1 MPSFTTTL
9 EHSIH
14 AALAL
19 ANSKSHEFATLEHL
33 LLTLI
38 DEPDAQRVLKAC
50 DVDLA
55 TLREALVTFID
66 EELSSMAKED
76 EKLEATPTAAFQRVN
91 QRAAIHVQSSGRS
104 EVTGANVLVAIFAER
119 ESNAAYFLQEQEM
132 TRYDAVNFIA
142 HGVAKNSAFGEQR
155 SVQGSDED
163 GDFATSDA
171 EPETDKK
178 ESALSKYCVDLNAK
192 ALDGDIDPLIGRD
205 FEVERC
211 VQVLCR
217 RRKNNPLLVGDP
229 GVGKTAI
236 AEGLALKIISK
247 DTPEVLSETTI
258 FSLDMGA
265 LLAGTRYRGD
275 FEERVQDLIG
285 ILKDRQ
291 DIILFIDEI
300 HTIMGAGSAGGQSP
314 DLANLIKP
322 VLESGSLKIIGATT
336 WDEYRSTVEKD
347 TAINRRFNT
356 VEIVEPDVTTAKDI
370 VKGNINPYELHHH
383 VVYNPEAV
391 NAVVE
396 LAKDHVHAKQL
407 PDSAFDVLD
416 RAGARQKVLE
426 DKEHWEITK
435 DDIKYEISKMSN
447 IPVELL
453 GKAKENNDYVDI
465 EVNIGKKVF
474 GQDEAITKLA
484 DSVYIAQSG
493 LKELTKPIGNYLF
506 TGPTGVG
513 KTETCKTL
521 AEALGMKL
529 LRYDMSEYQERHSV
543 SRLIGAPP
551 GYMGYDE
558 GGAGSGELI
567 NKLKE
572 TPNAVLLFDEVEKAN
587 PDVLN
592 ILLQIMDNGIVTG
605 SNGQTANA
613 RNAIVIMTSNLGA
626 ADAEKRVIGF
636 GQGYNDSAQEEAV
649 KKHFAP
655 EFRNRLD
662 AVIIFKK
669 LDKKIIKHIAKRLL
683 TELQHQVNA
692 VQGVGFSWS
701 KEAIDLLAKE
711 GFSETMGARPM
722 KRVIN
727 EQIKRPLARRVLFNK
742 GEKLKVA
749 NLVTVENKLELEFE

>member
-1 MPSFTTTL
+1 MSKKQVQKINNIIEGATK
-9 EHSIH
+9 
-14 AALAL
+14 AAKRTA
-19 ANSKSHEFATLEHL
+19 SSYVTVEHL
-33 LLTLI
+33 LYALI
-38 DEPDAQRVLKAC
+38 DDEEVNAILHEFELDTNHLKDLLNEYLLTNRVEEDPRTPPSKTLVLERTFNRAFTQTIFAGRKSLEPRDLFVSIMSEKNTPAYTILKAFNIS
-50 DVDLA
+50 
-55 TLREALVTFID
+55 REHVID
-66 EELSSMAKED
+66 KFKEIEQGQQEVQKAEKQEEL
-76 EKLEATPTAAFQRVN
+76 LQQFCINLN
-91 QRAAIHVQSSGRS
+91 QESQSSN
-104 EVTGANVLVAIFAER
+104 E
-119 ESNAAYFLQEQEM
+119 
-132 TRYDAVNFIA
+132 
-142 HGVAKNSAFGEQR
+142 
-155 SVQGSDED
+155 
-163 GDFATSDA
+163 
-171 EPETDKK
+171 
-178 ESALSKYCVDLNAK
+178 
-192 ALDGDIDPLIGRD
+192 LIGRD
-205 FEVERC
+205 AELFDVS
-211 VQVLCR
+211 QTLA
-217 RRKNNPLLVGDP
+217 RRKKNNVMLLGEA

-236 AEGLALKIISK
+236 VEGLAKLITEDNVPNILKNMTVWQLNMS
-247 DTPEVLSETTI
+247 
-258 FSLDMGA
+258 A

-426 DKEHWEITK
+426 NKEHWEITK

-453 GKAKENNDYVDI
+453 GKAKENKDYVDI

-572 TPNAVLLFDEVEKAN
+572 TPNAVMLFDEVEKAH

-626 ADAEKRVIGF
+626 ADAEKRMIGF
-636 GQGYNDSAQEEAV
+636 GGGYNDTAQEEAV

>member
-1 MPSFTTTL
+1 MSKKQVQKINNIIEGATK
-9 EHSIH
+9 
-14 AALAL
+14 AAKRTA
-19 ANSKSHEFATLEHL
+19 SSYVTVEHL
-33 LLTLI
+33 LYALI
-38 DEPDAQRVLKAC
+38 D
-50 DVDLA
+50 
-55 TLREALVTFID
+55 D
-66 EELSSMAKED
+66 EEVNAILHEFELDTNHLKDLLNEYLLTNRVEDDPRTPPSKTLVLERTFNRAFTQTIFAGRKSLEPRDLFVSIMSEKNTPAYTILNAFNISRDQVIGKFKEIEQGQQEVQKA
-76 EKLEATPTAAFQRVN
+76 EKQEELLQQFCINLNEEC
-91 QRAAIHVQSSGRS
+91 QSSN
-104 EVTGANVLVAIFAER
+104 E
-119 ESNAAYFLQEQEM
+119 
-132 TRYDAVNFIA
+132 
-142 HGVAKNSAFGEQR
+142 
-155 SVQGSDED
+155 
-163 GDFATSDA
+163 
-171 EPETDKK
+171 
-178 ESALSKYCVDLNAK
+178 
-192 ALDGDIDPLIGRD
+192 LIGRD
-205 FEVERC
+205 AELFDVS
-211 VQVLCR
+211 QTLA
-217 RRKNNPLLVGDP
+217 RRKKNNVMLLGEA

-236 AEGLALKIISK
+236 VEGLAKLITEDNVPNILKNMTVWQLNMS
-247 DTPEVLSETTI
+247 
-258 FSLDMGA
+258 A

-626 ADAEKRVIGF
+626 ADAEKRMIGF
-636 GQGYNDSAQEEAV
+636 GGGYNDTAQEEAV

-669 LDKKIIKHIAKRLL
+669 LDKRIIKHIAKRLL

>member
-1 MPSFTTTL
+1 MSKKQVQKINNIIEGATK
-9 EHSIH
+9 
-14 AALAL
+14 AAKRTA
-19 ANSKSHEFATLEHL
+19 SSYVTVEHL
-33 LLTLI
+33 LYALI
-38 DEPDAQRVLKAC
+38 DDEEVNAILHEFELDTNHLKDLLNEYLLTNRVEEEPRTPPSKTLVLERTFNRAFTQTIFAGRKSLEPRDLFVSIMSEKNTPAYTILKAFNIS
-50 DVDLA
+50 
-55 TLREALVTFID
+55 REHVID
-66 EELSSMAKED
+66 KFKEIEQGQQEVQKAEKQEEL
-76 EKLEATPTAAFQRVN
+76 LQQFCINLN
-91 QRAAIHVQSSGRS
+91 QESQSSN
-104 EVTGANVLVAIFAER
+104 E
-119 ESNAAYFLQEQEM
+119 
-132 TRYDAVNFIA
+132 
-142 HGVAKNSAFGEQR
+142 
-155 SVQGSDED
+155 
-163 GDFATSDA
+163 
-171 EPETDKK
+171 
-178 ESALSKYCVDLNAK
+178 
-192 ALDGDIDPLIGRD
+192 LIGRD
-205 FEVERC
+205 AELFDVS
-211 VQVLCR
+211 QTLA
-217 RRKNNPLLVGDP
+217 RRKKNNVMLLGEA

-236 AEGLALKIISK
+236 VEGLAKLITEDNVPNILKNMTVWQLNMS
-247 DTPEVLSETTI
+247 
-258 FSLDMGA
+258 A

-300 HTIMGAGSAGGQSP
+300 HTIMGAGSAGGGSP

-426 DKEHWEITK
+426 NKEHWEITK

-453 GKAKENNDYVDI
+453 GKAKENKDYVDI

-572 TPNAVLLFDEVEKAN
+572 TPNAVMLFDEVEKAH

-626 ADAEKRVIGF
+626 ADAEKRMIGF
-636 GQGYNDSAQEEAV
+636 GGGYNDTAQEEAV

-669 LDKKIIKHIAKRLL
+669 LDKRIIKHIAKRLL

>member
-1 MPSFTTTL
+1 VSNKNVKKINDIMNRSVK
-9 EHSIH
+9 
-14 AALAL
+14 AATRTY
-19 ANSKSHEFATLEHL
+19 SSYVTVEHL
-33 LLTLI
+33 LY
-38 DEPDAQRVLKAC
+38 
-50 DVDLA
+50 
-55 TLREALVTFID
+55 ALLDD
-66 EELSSMAKED
+66 EEVKQIISEFDVEIDHVKDLLNEYLLEQRIEKDPRHPPAKTLVLERVFNRAFTQTIFAGRKTLEPRD
-76 EKLEATPTAAFQRVN
+76 LFVSIMSEKNTPAYAMLTAFSVSREQVINKFKEIEVGQQEVQKAEKELELLKQFCINLNEEA
-91 QRAAIHVQSSGRS
+91 QSSN
-104 EVTGANVLVAIFAER
+104 E
-119 ESNAAYFLQEQEM
+119 
-132 TRYDAVNFIA
+132 
-142 HGVAKNSAFGEQR
+142 
-155 SVQGSDED
+155 
-163 GDFATSDA
+163 
-171 EPETDKK
+171 
-178 ESALSKYCVDLNAK
+178 
-192 ALDGDIDPLIGRD
+192 LIGRD
-205 FEVERC
+205 TELFDVS
-211 VQVLCR
+211 QTLA
-217 RRKNNPLLVGDP
+217 RRKKNNVMLLGEA

-236 AEGLALKIISK
+236 VEGLAKLITEDSVPNILKGKIVYQLNM
-247 DTPEVLSETTI
+247 T
-258 FSLDMGA
+258 A
-265 LLAGTRYRGD
+265 LMAGTRYRGD
-275 FEERVQDLIG
+275 FEERVEQLIN
-285 ILKDRQ
+285 ILKNRQ

-300 HTIMGAGSAGGQSP
+300 HSIMGAGSAGGGSP

-322 VLESGSLKIIGATT
+322 VLETGSLKIIGATT
-336 WDEYRSTVEKD
+336 WDEYRKNVEKD
-347 TAINRRFNT
+347 TAITRRFNT
-356 VEIVEPDVTTAKDI
+356 VEIEEPDIETARDI
-370 VKGNINPYELHHH
+370 VKGNINPYELHHK

-391 NAVVE
+391 SAVVD

-435 DDIKYEISKMSN
+435 EDIKFEISKMSN

-465 EVNIGKKVF
+465 EAGIGKKVF

-484 DSVYIAQSG
+484 DAVYIAQSG

-521 AEALGMKL
+521 AESLGMKL

-572 TPNAVLLFDEVEKAN
+572 TPNAVLLFDEVEKAH

-626 ADAEKRVIGF
+626 ADAEKRAIGF
-636 GQGYNDSAQEEAV
+636 AGGYNDTAQEEAV
-649 KKHFAP
+649 TKHFAP

-662 AVIIFKK
+662 AVIFFKK
-669 LDKKIIKHIAKRLL
+669 LDKTVIENIANKML
-683 TELQHQVNA
+683 TELQQQINL
-692 VQGVGFSWS
+692 VQGLGFSWTQATVD
-701 KEAIDLLAKE
+701 KLVVL

-727 EQIKRPLARRVLFNK
+727 DKLKKPVARHVLFNK
-742 GEKLKVA
+742 GKKTKEIV
-749 NLVTVENKLELEFE
+749 VDVVENNIELKFE

>member
-1 MPSFTTTL
+1 MSKKQVQKINNIIEGATK
-9 EHSIH
+9 
-14 AALAL
+14 AAKRTA
-19 ANSKSHEFATLEHL
+19 SSYVTVEHL
-33 LLTLI
+33 LYALI
-38 DEPDAQRVLKAC
+38 D
-50 DVDLA
+50 
-55 TLREALVTFID
+55 D
-66 EELSSMAKED
+66 EEVNAILHEFELDTNHLKDLLNEYLLTNRVEEEPRTPPSKTLVLERTFNRAFTQTIFAGRKSLEPRDLFVSIMSEKNTPAYTILNAFNISRDQVIGKFKEIEQGQQEVQKA
-76 EKLEATPTAAFQRVN
+76 EKQEELLQQFCINLN
-91 QRAAIHVQSSGRS
+91 QESQSSN
-104 EVTGANVLVAIFAER
+104 E
-119 ESNAAYFLQEQEM
+119 
-132 TRYDAVNFIA
+132 
-142 HGVAKNSAFGEQR
+142 
-155 SVQGSDED
+155 
-163 GDFATSDA
+163 
-171 EPETDKK
+171 
-178 ESALSKYCVDLNAK
+178 
-192 ALDGDIDPLIGRD
+192 LIGRD
-205 FEVERC
+205 AELFDVS
-211 VQVLCR
+211 QTLA
-217 RRKNNPLLVGDP
+217 RRKKNNVMLLGEA

-236 AEGLALKIISK
+236 VEGLAKLITEDNVPNILKNMTVWQLNMS
-247 DTPEVLSETTI
+247 
-258 FSLDMGA
+258 A

-300 HTIMGAGSAGGQSP
+300 HTIMGAGSAGGGSP

-426 DKEHWEITK
+426 NKEHWEITK

-453 GKAKENNDYVDI
+453 GKAKENKDYVDI

-572 TPNAVLLFDEVEKAN
+572 TPNAVILFDEVEKAH

-626 ADAEKRVIGF
+626 ADAEKRMIGF
-636 GQGYNDSAQEEAV
+636 GGGYNDTAQEEAV

>member
-1 MPSFTTTL
+1 MSKKQVQKINNIIEGATK
-9 EHSIH
+9 
-14 AALAL
+14 AAKRTA
-19 ANSKSHEFATLEHL
+19 SSYVTVEHL
-33 LLTLI
+33 LYALI
-38 DEPDAQRVLKAC
+38 DDEEVNAILHEFELDTNHLKDLLNEYLLTNRVEEDPRTPPSKTLVLERTFNRAFTQTIFAGRKSLEPRDLFVSIMSEKNTPAYTILKAFNIS
-50 DVDLA
+50 
-55 TLREALVTFID
+55 REHVID
-66 EELSSMAKED
+66 KFKEIEQGQQEVQKAERQEEL
-76 EKLEATPTAAFQRVN
+76 LQQFCINLN
-91 QRAAIHVQSSGRS
+91 QESQSSN
-104 EVTGANVLVAIFAER
+104 E
-119 ESNAAYFLQEQEM
+119 
-132 TRYDAVNFIA
+132 
-142 HGVAKNSAFGEQR
+142 
-155 SVQGSDED
+155 
-163 GDFATSDA
+163 
-171 EPETDKK
+171 
-178 ESALSKYCVDLNAK
+178 
-192 ALDGDIDPLIGRD
+192 LIGRD
-205 FEVERC
+205 AELFDVS
-211 VQVLCR
+211 QTLA
-217 RRKNNPLLVGDP
+217 RRKKNNVMLLGEA

-236 AEGLALKIISK
+236 VEGLAKLITEDNVPNILKNMTVWQLNMS
-247 DTPEVLSETTI
+247 
-258 FSLDMGA
+258 A

-300 HTIMGAGSAGGQSP
+300 HTIMGAGSSGGGSP

-426 DKEHWEITK
+426 NKEHWEITK
-435 DDIKYEISKMSN
+435 DDIKFEISKMSN

-453 GKAKENNDYVDI
+453 GKAKENKDYVDI
-465 EVNIGKKVF
+465 EANIGKKVF
-474 GQDEAITKLA
+474 GQNEAITKLA

-572 TPNAVLLFDEVEKAN
+572 TPNAVILFDEVEKAH

-626 ADAEKRVIGF
+626 ADAEKRMIGF
-636 GQGYNDSAQEEAV
+636 GGGYNDSAQEEAV

-701 KEAIDLLAKE
+701 NEAIDLLAKE

>member
-1 MPSFTTTL
+1 MQSY
-9 EHSIH
+9 
-14 AALAL
+14 
-19 ANSKSHEFATLEHL
+19 
-33 LLTLI
+33 LTL
-38 DEPDAQRVLKAC
+38 A
-50 DVDLA
+50 
-55 TLREALVTFID
+55 
-66 EELSSMAKED
+66 
-76 EKLEATPTAAFQRVN
+76 
-91 QRAAIHVQSSGRS
+91 
-104 EVTGANVLVAIFAER
+104 
-119 ESNAAYFLQEQEM
+119 
-132 TRYDAVNFIA
+132 
-142 HGVAKNSAFGEQR
+142 
-155 SVQGSDED
+155 
-163 GDFATSDA
+163 
-171 EPETDKK
+171 
-178 ESALSKYCVDLNAK
+178 
-192 ALDGDIDPLIGRD
+192 
-205 FEVERC
+205 
-211 VQVLCR
+211 
-217 RRKNNPLLVGDP
+217 RRKKNNVMLLGEA

-236 AEGLALKIISK
+236 VEGLAKLITEDNVPNILKNMTVWQLNMS
-247 DTPEVLSETTI
+247 
-258 FSLDMGA
+258 A

-300 HTIMGAGSAGGQSP
+300 HTIMGAGSAGGGSP

-426 DKEHWEITK
+426 NKEHWEITK

-453 GKAKENNDYVDI
+453 GKAKENKDYVDI

-529 LRYDMSEYQERHSV
+529 LRYDMSEYQERHSI

-572 TPNAVLLFDEVEKAN
+572 TPNAVMLFDEVEKAH

-626 ADAEKRVIGF
+626 ADAEKRMIGF
-636 GQGYNDSAQEEAV
+636 GGGYNDTAQEEAV

-669 LDKKIIKHIAKRLL
+669 LDKRIIKHIAKRLL

>member
-1 MPSFTTTL
+1 MSKKQVQKINNIIEGATK
-9 EHSIH
+9 
-14 AALAL
+14 AAKRTA
-19 ANSKSHEFATLEHL
+19 SSYVTVEHL
-33 LLTLI
+33 LYALI
-38 DEPDAQRVLKAC
+38 DDEEVNAILHEFELDTNHLKDLLNEYLLTNRVEEDPRTPPSKTLVLERTFNRAFTQTIFAGRKSLEPRDLFVSIMSEKNTPAYTILKAFNIS
-50 DVDLA
+50 
-55 TLREALVTFID
+55 REHVID
-66 EELSSMAKED
+66 KFKEIEQGQQEVQKAERQEEL
-76 EKLEATPTAAFQRVN
+76 LQQFCINLN
-91 QRAAIHVQSSGRS
+91 QESQSSN
-104 EVTGANVLVAIFAER
+104 E
-119 ESNAAYFLQEQEM
+119 
-132 TRYDAVNFIA
+132 
-142 HGVAKNSAFGEQR
+142 
-155 SVQGSDED
+155 
-163 GDFATSDA
+163 
-171 EPETDKK
+171 
-178 ESALSKYCVDLNAK
+178 
-192 ALDGDIDPLIGRD
+192 LIGRD
-205 FEVERC
+205 AELFDVS
-211 VQVLCR
+211 QTLA
-217 RRKNNPLLVGDP
+217 RRKKNNVMLLGEA

-236 AEGLALKIISK
+236 VEGLAKLITEDNVPNILKNMTVWQLNMS
-247 DTPEVLSETTI
+247 
-258 FSLDMGA
+258 A

-300 HTIMGAGSAGGQSP
+300 HTIMGAGSAGGGSP

-453 GKAKENNDYVDI
+453 GKAKENKDYVDI

-572 TPNAVLLFDEVEKAN
+572 TPNAVMLFDEVEKAH

-626 ADAEKRVIGF
+626 ADAEKRMIGF
-636 GQGYNDSAQEEAV
+636 GGGYNDTAQEEAV

>member
-1 MPSFTTTL
+1 MSKKQVQKINNIIEGATK
-9 EHSIH
+9 
-14 AALAL
+14 AAKRTA
-19 ANSKSHEFATLEHL
+19 SSYVTVEHL
-33 LLTLI
+33 LYALI
-38 DEPDAQRVLKAC
+38 D
-50 DVDLA
+50 
-55 TLREALVTFID
+55 D
-66 EELSSMAKED
+66 EEVNAILHEFELDTNHLKDLLNEYLLTNRVEDDPRTPPSKTLVLERTFNRAFTQTIFAGRKSLEPRDLFVSIMSEKNTPAYTILNAFNISRDQVIGKFKEIEQGQQEVQKA
-76 EKLEATPTAAFQRVN
+76 EKQEELLQQFCINLNEEC
-91 QRAAIHVQSSGRS
+91 QSSN
-104 EVTGANVLVAIFAER
+104 E
-119 ESNAAYFLQEQEM
+119 
-132 TRYDAVNFIA
+132 
-142 HGVAKNSAFGEQR
+142 
-155 SVQGSDED
+155 
-163 GDFATSDA
+163 
-171 EPETDKK
+171 
-178 ESALSKYCVDLNAK
+178 
-192 ALDGDIDPLIGRD
+192 LIGRD
-205 FEVERC
+205 AELFDVS
-211 VQVLCR
+211 QTLA
-217 RRKNNPLLVGDP
+217 RRKKNNVMLLGEA

-236 AEGLALKIISK
+236 VEGLAKLITEDNVPNILKNMTVWQLNMS
-247 DTPEVLSETTI
+247 
-258 FSLDMGA
+258 A

-701 KEAIDLLAKE
+701 NEAIDLLAKE

-742 GEKLKVA
+742 GEKLKVV

>member
-1 MPSFTTTL
+1 MSKKQVQKINNIIEGATK
-9 EHSIH
+9 
-14 AALAL
+14 AAKRTA
-19 ANSKSHEFATLEHL
+19 SSYVTVEHL
-33 LLTLI
+33 LYALI
-38 DEPDAQRVLKAC
+38 DDEEVNAILHEFELDTNHLKDLLNEYLLTNRVEEDPRTPPSKTLVLERTFNRAFTQTIFAGRKSLEPRDLFVSIMSEKNTPAYTILKAFNIS
-50 DVDLA
+50 
-55 TLREALVTFID
+55 REHVID
-66 EELSSMAKED
+66 KFKEIEQGQQEVQKAEKQEEL
-76 EKLEATPTAAFQRVN
+76 LQQFCINLN
-91 QRAAIHVQSSGRS
+91 QESQSSN
-104 EVTGANVLVAIFAER
+104 E
-119 ESNAAYFLQEQEM
+119 
-132 TRYDAVNFIA
+132 
-142 HGVAKNSAFGEQR
+142 
-155 SVQGSDED
+155 
-163 GDFATSDA
+163 
-171 EPETDKK
+171 
-178 ESALSKYCVDLNAK
+178 
-192 ALDGDIDPLIGRD
+192 LIGRD
-205 FEVERC
+205 AELFDVS
-211 VQVLCR
+211 QTLA
-217 RRKNNPLLVGDP
+217 RRKKNNVMLLGEA

-236 AEGLALKIISK
+236 VEGLAKLITEDNVPNILKNMTVWQLNMS
-247 DTPEVLSETTI
+247 
-258 FSLDMGA
+258 A

-300 HTIMGAGSAGGQSP
+300 HTIMGAGSAGGGSP

-453 GKAKENNDYVDI
+453 GKAKENKDYVDI

-572 TPNAVLLFDEVEKAN
+572 TPNAVILFDEVEKAH

-626 ADAEKRVIGF
+626 ADAEKRMIGF
-636 GQGYNDSAQEEAV
+636 GGGYNDTAQEEAV

>member
-1 MPSFTTTL
+1 MSKKQVQKINNIIEGATK
-9 EHSIH
+9 
-14 AALAL
+14 AAKRTA
-19 ANSKSHEFATLEHL
+19 SSYVTVEHL
-33 LLTLI
+33 LYALI
-38 DEPDAQRVLKAC
+38 DDEEVNAILHEFELDTNHLKDLLNEYLLTNRVEEEPRTPPSKTLVLERTFNRAFTQTIFAGRKSLEPRDLFVSIMSEKNTPAYTILKAFNIS
-50 DVDLA
+50 
-55 TLREALVTFID
+55 REHVID
-66 EELSSMAKED
+66 KFKEIEQGQQEVQKAEKQEEL
-76 EKLEATPTAAFQRVN
+76 LQQFCINLN
-91 QRAAIHVQSSGRS
+91 QESQSSN
-104 EVTGANVLVAIFAER
+104 E
-119 ESNAAYFLQEQEM
+119 
-132 TRYDAVNFIA
+132 
-142 HGVAKNSAFGEQR
+142 
-155 SVQGSDED
+155 
-163 GDFATSDA
+163 
-171 EPETDKK
+171 
-178 ESALSKYCVDLNAK
+178 
-192 ALDGDIDPLIGRD
+192 LIGRD
-205 FEVERC
+205 AELFDVS
-211 VQVLCR
+211 QTLA
-217 RRKNNPLLVGDP
+217 RRKKNNVMLLGEA

-236 AEGLALKIISK
+236 VEGLAKLITEDNVPNILKNMTVWQLNMS
-247 DTPEVLSETTI
+247 
-258 FSLDMGA
+258 A

-300 HTIMGAGSAGGQSP
+300 HTIMGAGSAGGGSP

-426 DKEHWEITK
+426 NKEHWEITK

-453 GKAKENNDYVDI
+453 GKAKENKDYVDI

-572 TPNAVLLFDEVEKAN
+572 TPNAVILFDEVEKAH

-626 ADAEKRVIGF
+626 ADAEKRMIGF
-636 GQGYNDSAQEEAV
+636 GGGYNDTAQEEAV

>member
-1 MPSFTTTL
+1 MSKKQVQKINNIIEGATK
-9 EHSIH
+9 
-14 AALAL
+14 AAKRTA
-19 ANSKSHEFATLEHL
+19 SSYVTVEHL
-33 LLTLI
+33 LYALI
-38 DEPDAQRVLKAC
+38 DDEEVNAILHEFELDTNHLKDLLNEYLLTNRVEEEPRTPPSKTLVLERTFNRAFTQTIFAGRKSLEPRDLFVSIMSEKNTPAYTILKAFNIS
-50 DVDLA
+50 
-55 TLREALVTFID
+55 REHVID
-66 EELSSMAKED
+66 KFKEIEQGQQEVQKAEKQEELLQQFCINLNE
-76 EKLEATPTAAFQRVN
+76 EC
-91 QRAAIHVQSSGRS
+91 QSSN
-104 EVTGANVLVAIFAER
+104 E
-119 ESNAAYFLQEQEM
+119 
-132 TRYDAVNFIA
+132 
-142 HGVAKNSAFGEQR
+142 
-155 SVQGSDED
+155 
-163 GDFATSDA
+163 
-171 EPETDKK
+171 
-178 ESALSKYCVDLNAK
+178 
-192 ALDGDIDPLIGRD
+192 LIGRD
-205 FEVERC
+205 AELFDVS
-211 VQVLCR
+211 QTLA
-217 RRKNNPLLVGDP
+217 RRKKNNVMLLGEA

-236 AEGLALKIISK
+236 VEGLAKLITEDNVPNILKNMTVWQLNMS
-247 DTPEVLSETTI
+247 
-258 FSLDMGA
+258 A

-426 DKEHWEITK
+426 NKEHWEITK

-572 TPNAVLLFDEVEKAN
+572 TPNAVMLFDEVEKAH

-626 ADAEKRVIGF
+626 ADAEKRMIGF
-636 GQGYNDSAQEEAV
+636 GGGYNDTAQEEAV

>member
-1 MPSFTTTL
+1 ML
-9 EHSIH
+9 E
-14 AALAL
+14 
-19 ANSKSHEFATLEHL
+19 N
-33 LLTLI
+33 
-38 DEPDAQRVLKAC
+38 
-50 DVDLA
+50 
-55 TLREALVTFID
+55 
-66 EELSSMAKED
+66 
-76 EKLEATPTAAFQRVN
+76 
-91 QRAAIHVQSSGRS
+91 
-104 EVTGANVLVAIFAER
+104 
-119 ESNAAYFLQEQEM
+119 
-132 TRYDAVNFIA
+132 
-142 HGVAKNSAFGEQR
+142 
-155 SVQGSDED
+155 
-163 GDFATSDA
+163 
-171 EPETDKK
+171 
-178 ESALSKYCVDLNAK
+178 
-192 ALDGDIDPLIGRD
+192 
-205 FEVERC
+205 
-211 VQVLCR
+211 
-217 RRKNNPLLVGDP
+217 
-229 GVGKTAI
+229 
-236 AEGLALKIISK
+236 
-247 DTPEVLSETTI
+247 
-258 FSLDMGA
+258 
-265 LLAGTRYRGD
+265 
-275 FEERVQDLIG
+275 
-285 ILKDRQ
+285 
-291 DIILFIDEI
+291 
-300 HTIMGAGSAGGQSP
+300 
-314 DLANLIKP
+314 
-322 VLESGSLKIIGATT
+322 
-336 WDEYRSTVEKD
+336 
-347 TAINRRFNT
+347 
-356 VEIVEPDVTTAKDI
+356 
-370 VKGNINPYELHHH
+370 
-383 VVYNPEAV
+383 
-391 NAVVE
+391 
-396 LAKDHVHAKQL
+396 
-407 PDSAFDVLD
+407 
-416 RAGARQKVLE
+416 
-426 DKEHWEITK
+426 KEHWEITK

-453 GKAKENNDYVDI
+453 GKAKENKDYVDI

-572 TPNAVLLFDEVEKAN
+572 TPNAVMLFDEVEKAH

-626 ADAEKRVIGF
+626 ADAEKRMIGF
-636 GQGYNDSAQEEAV
+636 GGGYNDTAQEEAV

>member
-1 MPSFTTTL
+1 MSKKQVQKINNIIEGATK
-9 EHSIH
+9 
-14 AALAL
+14 AAKRTA
-19 ANSKSHEFATLEHL
+19 SSYVTVEHL
-33 LLTLI
+33 LYALI
-38 DEPDAQRVLKAC
+38 D
-50 DVDLA
+50 
-55 TLREALVTFID
+55 D
-66 EELSSMAKED
+66 EEVNAILHEFELDTNHLKDLLNEYLLTNRVEDDPRTPPSKTLVLERTFNRAFTQTIFAGRKSLEPRDLFVSIMSEKNTPAYTILNAFNISRDQVIGKFKEIEQGQQEVQKA
-76 EKLEATPTAAFQRVN
+76 EKQEELLQQFCINLNEEC
-91 QRAAIHVQSSGRS
+91 QSSN
-104 EVTGANVLVAIFAER
+104 E
-119 ESNAAYFLQEQEM
+119 
-132 TRYDAVNFIA
+132 
-142 HGVAKNSAFGEQR
+142 
-155 SVQGSDED
+155 
-163 GDFATSDA
+163 
-171 EPETDKK
+171 
-178 ESALSKYCVDLNAK
+178 
-192 ALDGDIDPLIGRD
+192 LIGRD
-205 FEVERC
+205 AELFDVS
-211 VQVLCR
+211 QTLA
-217 RRKNNPLLVGDP
+217 RRKKNNVMLLGEA

-236 AEGLALKIISK
+236 VEGLAKLITEDNVPNILKNMTVWQLNMS
-247 DTPEVLSETTI
+247 
-258 FSLDMGA
+258 A

-336 WDEYRSTVEKD
+336 WDEYRSTVEKH

-426 DKEHWEITK
+426 NKEHWEITK

-626 ADAEKRVIGF
+626 ADAEKRMIGF
-636 GQGYNDSAQEEAV
+636 GGGYNDTAQEEAV

-742 GEKLKVA
+742 GEKLKVV

>member
-1 MPSFTTTL
+1 MSKKQVQKINNIIEGATK
-9 EHSIH
+9 
-14 AALAL
+14 AAKRTA
-19 ANSKSHEFATLEHL
+19 SSYVTVEHL
-33 LLTLI
+33 LYALI
-38 DEPDAQRVLKAC
+38 D
-50 DVDLA
+50 
-55 TLREALVTFID
+55 D
-66 EELSSMAKED
+66 EEVNAILHEFELDTNHLKDLLNEYLLTNRVEDDPRTPPSKTLVLERTFNRAFTQTIFAGRKSLEPRDLFVSIMSEKNTPAYTILNAFNISRDQVIGKFKEIEQGQQEVQKA
-76 EKLEATPTAAFQRVN
+76 EKQEELLQQFCINLN
-91 QRAAIHVQSSGRS
+91 QESQSSN
-104 EVTGANVLVAIFAER
+104 E
-119 ESNAAYFLQEQEM
+119 
-132 TRYDAVNFIA
+132 
-142 HGVAKNSAFGEQR
+142 
-155 SVQGSDED
+155 
-163 GDFATSDA
+163 
-171 EPETDKK
+171 
-178 ESALSKYCVDLNAK
+178 
-192 ALDGDIDPLIGRD
+192 LIGRD
-205 FEVERC
+205 AELFDVS
-211 VQVLCR
+211 QTLA
-217 RRKNNPLLVGDP
+217 RRKKNNVMLLGEA

-236 AEGLALKIISK
+236 VEGLAKLITEDNVPNILKNMTVWQLNMS
-247 DTPEVLSETTI
+247 
-258 FSLDMGA
+258 A

-426 DKEHWEITK
+426 NKEHWEITK
-435 DDIKYEISKMSN
+435 DDIKFEISKMSN

-453 GKAKENNDYVDI
+453 GKAKENKDYVDI

-572 TPNAVLLFDEVEKAN
+572 TPNAVMLFDEVEKAH

-626 ADAEKRVIGF
+626 ADAEKRMIGF
-636 GQGYNDSAQEEAV
+636 GGGYNDTAQEEAV

-669 LDKKIIKHIAKRLL
+669 LDKKVIKNIAKRLL

>member
-1 MPSFTTTL
+1 MSKKQVQKINNIIEGATK
-9 EHSIH
+9 
-14 AALAL
+14 AAKRTA
-19 ANSKSHEFATLEHL
+19 SSYVTVEHL
-33 LLTLI
+33 LYALI
-38 DEPDAQRVLKAC
+38 D
-50 DVDLA
+50 
-55 TLREALVTFID
+55 D
-66 EELSSMAKED
+66 EEVNAILHEFELDTNHLKDLLNEYLLTNRVEDDPRTPPSKTLVLERTFNRAFTQTIFAGRKSLEPRDLFVSIMSEKNTPAYTILNAFNISRDQVIGKFKEIEQGQQEVQKA
-76 EKLEATPTAAFQRVN
+76 EKQEELLQQFCINLNEEC
-91 QRAAIHVQSSGRS
+91 QSSN
-104 EVTGANVLVAIFAER
+104 E
-119 ESNAAYFLQEQEM
+119 
-132 TRYDAVNFIA
+132 
-142 HGVAKNSAFGEQR
+142 
-155 SVQGSDED
+155 
-163 GDFATSDA
+163 
-171 EPETDKK
+171 
-178 ESALSKYCVDLNAK
+178 
-192 ALDGDIDPLIGRD
+192 LIGRD
-205 FEVERC
+205 AELFDVS
-211 VQVLCR
+211 QTLA
-217 RRKNNPLLVGDP
+217 RRKKNNVMLLGEA

-236 AEGLALKIISK
+236 VEGLAKLITEDNVPNILKNMTVWQLNMS
-247 DTPEVLSETTI
+247 
-258 FSLDMGA
+258 A

-626 ADAEKRVIGF
+626 ADAEKRMIGF
-636 GQGYNDSAQEEAV
+636 GGGYNDTAQEEAV

-742 GEKLKVA
+742 GEKLKVV

>member
-1 MPSFTTTL
+1 MSKKQVQKINNIIEGATK
-9 EHSIH
+9 
-14 AALAL
+14 AAKRTA
-19 ANSKSHEFATLEHL
+19 SSYVTVEHL
-33 LLTLI
+33 LYALI
-38 DEPDAQRVLKAC
+38 DDEEVNAILHEFELDTNHLKDLLNEYLLTNRVEEEPRTPPSKTLVLERTFNRAFTQTIFAGRKSLEPRDLFVSIMSEKNTPAYTILKAFNIS
-50 DVDLA
+50 
-55 TLREALVTFID
+55 REHVID
-66 EELSSMAKED
+66 KFKEIEQGQQEVQKAEKQEEL
-76 EKLEATPTAAFQRVN
+76 LQQFCINLN
-91 QRAAIHVQSSGRS
+91 QESQSSN
-104 EVTGANVLVAIFAER
+104 E
-119 ESNAAYFLQEQEM
+119 
-132 TRYDAVNFIA
+132 
-142 HGVAKNSAFGEQR
+142 
-155 SVQGSDED
+155 
-163 GDFATSDA
+163 
-171 EPETDKK
+171 
-178 ESALSKYCVDLNAK
+178 
-192 ALDGDIDPLIGRD
+192 LIGRD
-205 FEVERC
+205 AELFDVS
-211 VQVLCR
+211 QTLA
-217 RRKNNPLLVGDP
+217 RRKKNNVMLLGEA

-236 AEGLALKIISK
+236 VEGLAKLITEDNVPNILKNMTVWQLNMS
-247 DTPEVLSETTI
+247 
-258 FSLDMGA
+258 A

-300 HTIMGAGSAGGQSP
+300 HTIMGAGSAGGGSP

-426 DKEHWEITK
+426 NKEHWEITK

-453 GKAKENNDYVDI
+453 GKAKENKDYVDI

-474 GQDEAITKLA
+474 GQDEAIIKLA

-572 TPNAVLLFDEVEKAN
+572 TPNAVMLFDEVEKAH

-626 ADAEKRVIGF
+626 ADAEKRMIGF
-636 GQGYNDSAQEEAV
+636 GGGYNDTAQEEAV

>member
-1 MPSFTTTL
+1 MSKKQVQKINNIIEGATK
-9 EHSIH
+9 
-14 AALAL
+14 AAKRTA
-19 ANSKSHEFATLEHL
+19 SSYVTVEHL
-33 LLTLI
+33 LYALI
-38 DEPDAQRVLKAC
+38 D
-50 DVDLA
+50 
-55 TLREALVTFID
+55 D
-66 EELSSMAKED
+66 EEVNAILHEFELDTNHLKDLLNEYLLTNRVEEEPRTPPSKTLVLERTFNRAFTQTIFAGRKSLEPRDLFVSIMSEKNTPAYTILNAFNISRDQVIGKFKEIEQGQQEVQKA
-76 EKLEATPTAAFQRVN
+76 EKQEELLQQFCINLN
-91 QRAAIHVQSSGRS
+91 QESQSSN
-104 EVTGANVLVAIFAER
+104 E
-119 ESNAAYFLQEQEM
+119 
-132 TRYDAVNFIA
+132 
-142 HGVAKNSAFGEQR
+142 
-155 SVQGSDED
+155 
-163 GDFATSDA
+163 
-171 EPETDKK
+171 
-178 ESALSKYCVDLNAK
+178 
-192 ALDGDIDPLIGRD
+192 LIGRD
-205 FEVERC
+205 AELFDVS
-211 VQVLCR
+211 QTLA
-217 RRKNNPLLVGDP
+217 RRKKNNVMLLGEA

-236 AEGLALKIISK
+236 VEGLAKLITEDNVPNILKNMTVWQLNMS
-247 DTPEVLSETTI
+247 
-258 FSLDMGA
+258 A

-300 HTIMGAGSAGGQSP
+300 HTIMGAGSAGGGSP

-453 GKAKENNDYVDI
+453 GKAKENKDYVDI

-572 TPNAVLLFDEVEKAN
+572 TPNAVMLFDEVEKAH

-626 ADAEKRVIGF
+626 ADAEKRMIGF
-636 GQGYNDSAQEEAV
+636 GGGYNDTAQEEAV

-669 LDKKIIKHIAKRLL
+669 LDKRIIKHIAKRLL

>member
-1 MPSFTTTL
+1 VSKKNVQKINKIINNSTN
-9 EHSIH
+9 
-14 AALAL
+14 AAKRTA
-19 ANSKSHEFATLEHL
+19 SSYVTVEHL
-33 LLTLI
+33 LYALI
-38 DEPDAQRVLKAC
+38 DDDEVN
-50 DVDLA
+50 
-55 TLREALVTFID
+55 TILREFEVDTNHLKDLLNEYMLTNRAEEDPRTPPSKTLVLERTFNRAFTQTIFAGRKALEPRDLFVSIMSERNTPSYTILTAFNISRD
-66 EELSSMAKED
+66 QVISKFKEIEQGQQELQKVERQEELLKQFCINLNE
-76 EKLEATPTAAFQRVN
+76 
-91 QRAAIHVQSSGRS
+91 
-104 EVTGANVLVAIFAER
+104 
-119 ESNAAYFLQEQEM
+119 ESQASNE
-132 TRYDAVNFIA
+132 
-142 HGVAKNSAFGEQR
+142 
-155 SVQGSDED
+155 
-163 GDFATSDA
+163 
-171 EPETDKK
+171 
-178 ESALSKYCVDLNAK
+178 
-192 ALDGDIDPLIGRD
+192 LIGRD
-205 FEVERC
+205 AELFDIS
-211 VQVLCR
+211 QTLA
-217 RRKNNPLLVGDP
+217 RRKKNNVMLLGEA

-236 AEGLALKIISK
+236 VEGLAKLITEGNVPSILNGMIVWQLNMS
-247 DTPEVLSETTI
+247 
-258 FSLDMGA
+258 A
-265 LLAGTRYRGD
+265 LIAGTRYRGD
-275 FEERVQDLIG
+275 FEERVQDLIK

-300 HTIMGAGSAGGQSP
+300 HTIMGAGSAGGGSP

-356 VEIVEPDVTTAKDI
+356 VEIEEPDIQTAKDI
-370 VKGNINPYELHHH
+370 VKGNINPYELHHQ

-396 LAKDHVHAKQL
+396 LSKDHVHQKQL

-416 RAGARQKVLE
+416 RAGARQKVLQ

-435 DDIKYEISKMSN
+435 EDIKFEISKMAN
-447 IPVELL
+447 VPVELL

-465 EVNIGKKVF
+465 EDAIGKKVF
-474 GQDEAITKLA
+474 GQDEAITRLA
-484 DSVYIAQSG
+484 DAVYIAQSG

-529 LRYDMSEYQERHSV
+529 LRYDMSEYQERHSI

-605 SNGQTANA
+605 ANGQTANA

-626 ADAEKRVIGF
+626 ADAEKRMIGF
-636 GQGYNDSAQEEAV
+636 GGGYNDSAQEEAV

-662 AVIIFKK
+662 AIIMFKK
-669 LDKKIIKHIAKRLL
+669 LDTKVIENIAGKLL
-683 TELQHQVNA
+683 TELQHQINV
-692 VQGVGFSWS
+692 VQGVGFSWT
-701 KEAIDLLAKE
+701 EASIDVLVKE

-727 EQIKRPLARRVLFNK
+727 EQVKRPLARKVLFNK
-742 GEKLKVA
+742 GTNMRQV